1 MKTDFTATGKR
12 TWKGALKD
20 GYNGVKRFF
29 LGNFYDNR
37 DQVHV
42 SFSLGLYRFQFG
54 KTKAQKKLESAN
66 QAF

>member
-20 GYNGVKRFF
+20 GYNGVRRFF

-37 DQVHV
+37 DQVK
-42 SFSLGLYRFQFG
+42 FKFTIFLGFHRFQFS
-54 KTKAQKKLESAN
+54 QN
-66 QAF
+66 

>member
-1 MKTDFTATGKR
+1 MKTDFTATGRR

-37 DQVHV
+37 DQVNFV
-42 SFSLGLYRFQFG
+42 NKRRILLISVWENLN
-54 KTKAQKKLESAN
+54 QKRIKN
-66 QAF
+66 